1 MISGFMYRLIM
12 IITDG
17 KIIKYY
23 MSNKPDINFKTLKI
37 LRKMSLK

>member
-17 KIIKYY
+17 KTIKF
-23 MSNKPDINFKTLKI
+23 SLLNKIDINLKTLKI
-37 LRKMSLK
+37 LRKMS